1 MVTAWFKRS
10 SRFKLLAAIMTVAL
24 MLTLAVKVSAQ
35 VSTPSSSTS
44 LSSKLE
50 NAFSAPRG
58 PGSPMPDNRDSG
70 ATRGD
75 QCVPG
80 DQRLPVALVP
90 PPSKSG
96 QTASEHPSVFWY
108 MPRTNA
114 KAIEFVLR
122 DANVNDVYRVWYSLP
137 KTTTGV
143 VSPAGIKSLTIANP
157 YPLEIGQEY
166 HWQLAL
172 ICDPS
177 DTGKDYI
184 VEGFIKRVAP
194 EPTLVRRV
202 QQATPED
209 RIALYAD
216 AQLWYETLATLV
228 ELRRDRPND
237 SNLQEAW
244 NKLLEVVGLQA
255 IAQKTAN
262 AKS

>member
-35 VSTPSSSTS
+35 VPTPSSSTS

-58 PGSPMPDNRDSG
+58 PGSPMPESRDG
-70 ATRGD
+70 AATRRYDDGCIEGD
-75 QCVPG
+75 RP
-80 DQRLPVALVP
+80 LVALVP

-96 QTASEHPSVFWY
+96 QTASKHPSVFWY

-114 KAIEFVLR
+114 KAAEFVLR

-143 VSPAGIKSLTIANP
+143 VNPAGIKSLTIANP

-166 HWQLAL
+166 HWELAL

-177 DTGKDYI
+177 ENVV

-194 EPTLVRRV
+194 DPTLANRL

-237 SNLQEAW
+237 STLQEAW
-244 NKLLEVVGLQA
+244 NKLLEVVGLEEV
-255 IAQKTAN
+255 AQKTAN

>member
-1 MVTAWFKRS
+1 
-10 SRFKLLAAIMTVAL
+10 MTVAL

-35 VSTPSSSTS
+35 VPTSSSSTS

-50 NAFSAPRG
+50 NAFRAENAFRPPPP
-58 PGSPMPDNRDSG
+58 PGSSKPDNTEPG

-75 QCVPG
+75 ECIPPG
-80 DQRLPVALVP
+80 EQPVALVP
-90 PPSKSG
+90 PLIKAG
-96 QTASEHPSVFWY
+96 QTASDHPTVFWY
-108 MPRTNA
+108 MPQTKA
-114 KAIEFVLR
+114 KAAEFVLR
-122 DANVNDVYRVWYSLP
+122 DKNVKDIYRVRYLLP
-137 KTTTGV
+137 RATKDV
-143 VSPAGIKSLTIANP
+143 ASPPGIKSLTIANP

-166 HWQLAL
+166 HWELAL

-177 DTGKDYI
+177 ENVV

-194 EPTLVRRV
+194 DPTLANRL

-237 SNLQEAW
+237 STLQEAW
-244 NKLLEVVGLQA
+244 NKLLEVVGLEEV
-255 IAQKTAN
+255 AQKTAN

>member
-1 MVTAWFKRS
+1 
-10 SRFKLLAAIMTVAL
+10 
-24 MLTLAVKVSAQ
+24 
-35 VSTPSSSTS
+35 
-44 LSSKLE
+44 
-50 NAFSAPRG
+50 
-58 PGSPMPDNRDSG
+58 
-70 ATRGD
+70 
-75 QCVPG
+75 
-80 DQRLPVALVP
+80 
-90 PPSKSG
+90 
-96 QTASEHPSVFWY
+96 